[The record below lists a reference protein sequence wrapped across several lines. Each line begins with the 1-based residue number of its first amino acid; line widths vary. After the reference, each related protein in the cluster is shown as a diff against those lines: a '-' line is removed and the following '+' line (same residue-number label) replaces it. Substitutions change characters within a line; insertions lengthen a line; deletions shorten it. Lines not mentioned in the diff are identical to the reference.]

1 VQIAGFNKS
10 ATSTRSFAS
19 IRNEAV
25 TYDGSTERYTLTYPP
40 GAIGP
45 LSGLTIIEAN
55 GKVLRGPDVSY
66 YLGDG
71 TTLQYDFNA
80 PSGVGG
86 IPDTADTS
94 LANADTRDITA
105 DRAGVPFQL
114 GDDSTIDPAKTITS
128 ASQIQVH
135 VNGVEQAP
143 NTDYTV
149 DLGNGIHTAD
159 ETSETGDT
167 TTTTA
172 DTASSPDHV
181 VFVTAPTSTDLI
193 AITTI
198 ADNQYYNEG
207 SDIILDVAQLASDGH
222 TLTANDVLSVT
233 TFNNALGMK
242 LRREVLEGRTL
253 GIFKLRFDPLNAG
266 YTFVWLNGVQQV
278 QNYDFTMT
286 GNTIT
291 FVGKTI
297 TASDRLDVMYFALES
312 AASATGFRI
321 FKDMLNRTFYKR
333 ISKNAT
339 TELVDDLTDTINTI
353 QVKDGT
359 ALPEPDASNNMPG
372 VVFIDKE
379 RIEYF
384 TKNGN
389 TLGQLRRGTLG
400 TGIKDHSDGT
410 LVVDASGTQTIPY
423 ADTVHTN
430 TFTGDG
436 STVIFALSQAPSSAS
451 ELDIFIGG
459 QRLLL
464 TSEDGSTINY
474 SVDGSTTAV
483 TLSTAPA
490 DGTQVKILH
499 KRGQVWYTAL
509 DGNPADGKGLQAS
522 TTGQAKFIAN
532 EPTNAPE

>member
-1 VQIAGFNKS
+1 M
-10 ATSTRSFAS
+10 
-19 IRNEAV
+19 
-25 TYDGSTERYTLTYPP
+25 
-40 GAIGP
+40 
-45 LSGLTIIEAN
+45 
-55 GKVLRGPDVSY
+55 
-66 YLGDG
+66 
-71 TTLQYDFNA
+71 
-80 PSGVGG
+80 
-86 IPDTADTS
+86 
-94 LANADTRDITA
+94 
-105 DRAGVPFQL
+105 
-114 GDDSTIDPAKTITS
+114 
-128 ASQIQVH
+128 
-135 VNGVEQAP
+135 
-143 NTDYTV
+143 
-149 DLGNGIHTAD
+149 
-159 ETSETGDT
+159 
-167 TTTTA
+167 
-172 DTASSPDHV
+172 
-181 VFVTAPTSTDLI
+181 
-193 AITTI
+193 
-198 ADNQYYNEG
+198 
-207 SDIILDVAQLASDGH
+207 ASDGQ
-222 TLTANDVLSVT
+222 TLTANDVVSVT

-242 LRREVLEGRTL
+242 LRREVLEGKPDN
-253 GIFKLRFDPLNAG
+253 IFKLRFDPLNAG

-312 AASATGFRI
+312 AVSATGFRI

-333 ISKNAT
+333 ISKTAT
-339 TELVDDLTDTINTI
+339 TELVDDLIDTINTI

-359 ALPEPDASNNMPG
+359 ALPEPSASNNMPG
-372 VVFIDKE
+372 VIFIDKE

-410 LVVDASGTQTIPY
+410 LVVDASGIQTIPY
-423 ADTVHTN
+423 ADTVYTN

-436 STVIFALSQAPSSAS
+436 STVVFALSQAPASAS

-474 SVDGSTTAV
+474 SVSGSAV
-483 TLSTAPA
+483 TLTTIPA
-490 DGTQVKILH
+490 SGTQVKILH

-522 TTGQAKFIAN
+522 TTQQAKFIAN

>member
-1 VQIAGFNKS
+1 
-10 ATSTRSFAS
+10 
-19 IRNEAV
+19 V
-25 TYDGSTERYTLTYPP
+25 TYDGSTDRYTLTYPP
-40 GAIGP
+40 GSIGP
-45 LSGLTIIEAN
+45 LAGLTIVEAN

-71 TTLQYDFNA
+71 TTTRYDFNA
-80 PSGVGG
+80 PSSVGATAG
-86 IPDTADTS
+86 TADVTSETADTH
-94 LANADTRDITA
+94 TITA
-105 DRAGVPFQL
+105 DTAGVPAL
-114 GDDSTIDPAKTITS
+114 GEDSSIDPAKTITS
-128 ASQIQVH
+128 ADQIQVH
-135 VNGVEQAP
+135 INGVEQLL
-143 NTDYTV
+143 NTQYTV

-159 ETSETGDT
+159 ETTEEADT

-172 DTASSPDHV
+172 DTASSADRV
-181 VFVTAPTSTDLI
+181 IFVTAPDSTDLI

-198 ADNQYYNEG
+198 ADNQYYNQG
-207 SDIILDVAQLASDGH
+207 TDVILDVAQLASDGQ
-222 TLTANDVLSVT
+222 TLTANDVVSVT

-242 LRREVLEGRTL
+242 LRREVLQGKPDN
-253 GIFKLRFDPLNAG
+253 IFKLRFDPLNAG

-278 QNYDFTMT
+278 QNYDYTIT

-312 AASATGFRI
+312 AVSATGFRI
-321 FKDMLNRTFYKR
+321 FKDMMNRTFYKR
-333 ISKNAT
+333 ISKTAT

-359 ALPEPDASNNMPG
+359 VLPEPNASNNMPG

-384 TKNGN
+384 TKSGN

-423 ADTVHTN
+423 ADTIHTN

-522 TTGQAKFIAN
+522 TSQQARFIAN